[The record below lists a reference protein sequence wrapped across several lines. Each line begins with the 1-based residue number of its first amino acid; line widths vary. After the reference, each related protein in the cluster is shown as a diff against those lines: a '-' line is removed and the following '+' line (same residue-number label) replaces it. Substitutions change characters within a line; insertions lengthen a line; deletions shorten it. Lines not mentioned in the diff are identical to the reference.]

1 MKRRSQSKQEAR
13 RDFSKKSKHHP
24 LNNRPKPMRGG
35 FSL

>member
-1 MKRRSQSKQEAR
+1 MKRRAQSRREAK
-13 RDFSKKSKHHP
+13 RDFSRKSKQHP